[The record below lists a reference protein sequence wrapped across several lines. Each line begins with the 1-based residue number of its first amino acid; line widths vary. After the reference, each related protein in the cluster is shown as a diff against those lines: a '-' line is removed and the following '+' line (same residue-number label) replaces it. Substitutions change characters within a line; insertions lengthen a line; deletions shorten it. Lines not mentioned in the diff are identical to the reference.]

1 VLKNHAAETYG
12 LVEVQFLALLTLALA
27 GGKWSSSCCVHFT
40 PRDIF
45 WFVVLRR
52 LGEPQKN
59 HSRQIGKEKNQES
72 NCGNPYSSHRFT
84 DSCLRS
90 SNSANGLEY

>member
-59 HSRQIGKEKNQES
+59 HSRQIGKEKTRNQTVAI
-72 NCGNPYSSHRFT
+72 HTVAITLLTAVFAHQI
-84 DSCLRS
+84 L
-90 SNSANGLEY
+90 LMV